1 MEKGWLLVATE
12 NREKARHISKI
23 FEDAN
28 FLNPIAFATSAEKT
42 MALLKQEEGEP
53 RPVQLL
59 FLELATEWC
68 WSLLEEIQNVSEL
81 SKLPVVALVN
91 GNEELLDR
99 AYEMGVKTYLRMPFT
114 FPQFLERSR
123 LLNLRYVILRNA
135 D

>member
-1 MEKGWLLVATE
+1 VVTGRNGKQGKGSAYFKDIRGCE
-12 NREKARHISKI
+12 FSESNRFCHQRGKN
-23 FEDAN
+23 DG
-28 FLNPIAFATSAEKT
+28 T
-42 MALLKQEEGEP
+42 LKQEEGEP

-68 WSLLEEIQNVSEL
+68 WSLLEELQTVSEF

-114 FPQFLERSR
+114 FPEFLERSR
-123 LLNLRYVILRNA
+123 LLNLRYVILRSA
-135 D
+135 DQ